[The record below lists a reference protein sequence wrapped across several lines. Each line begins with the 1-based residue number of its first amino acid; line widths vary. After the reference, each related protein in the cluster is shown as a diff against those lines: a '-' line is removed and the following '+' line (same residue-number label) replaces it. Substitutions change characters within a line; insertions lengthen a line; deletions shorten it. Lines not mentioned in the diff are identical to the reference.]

1 MSAIGMLE
9 MASRVR
15 QDAGV
20 GLSTNRKT
28 NYRIDGSDRLTY
40 PVIGAAMRVHNRL
53 GPGLKEAMYQNALS
67 LELEQLS
74 LSFVAE
80 QKVEINV
87 DEGFLG
93 LLYLDH
99 LVEDELVVE
108 EKAFSHLLTD
118 EEVAQVITYL
128 CATGKPVGLLLNFG
142 RNRLEYKRVFVPR
155 NIDMWRSR
163 IRRYVW
169 TPPGIRFVNSVAPFV
184 DSISVDSHPGA
195 SR

>member
-1 MSAIGMLE
+1 MSATGIME
-9 MASRVR
+9 IE
-15 QDAGV
+15 AGGCRMRSV
-20 GLSTNRKT
+20 GLSTNRRT
-28 NYRIDGSDRLTY
+28 NCRIDASDRLTY

-67 LELEQLS
+67 LELEHLS

-118 EEVAQVITYL
+118 EEAAQVITYL

-142 RNRLEYKRVFVPR
+142 RNRLEYKRVFAPR

-169 TPPGIRFVNSVAPFV
+169 TPPGSRFVNSVSPFV
-184 DSISVDSHPGA
+184 DRESVDSHPGVT
-195 SR
+195 R